1 MASFVHVE
9 QPVQHPGV
17 ARAIEAA
24 DSIRGIAHSFDGAR
38 GAASLLLAAIV
49 SALLVVA
56 NRVIDT
62 WSDGHLLV
70 AWIALWCVAFAAMA
84 LFAAPARR
92 LAVGLRNTLKTW
104 KADRKAFK
112 EDQKLWNVALQD
124 AGVMADLSRAMSRD
138 GMREVRGYY

>member
-1 MASFVHVE
+1 MTSFIHID
-9 QPVQHPGV
+9 QPLQHPGV
-17 ARAIEAA
+17 VRAQEAVQ
-24 DSIRGIAHSFDGAR
+24 SIKGIASAFDGSR

-104 KADRKAFK
+104 KADRKALK

-124 AGVMADLSRAMSRD
+124 ARVMADLSRAMSRD